1 MLEQIKKDACYL
13 FEVERN
19 DKDGVKY
26 ALTMYLL
33 MITLLTLIFGVAG
46 LVTPFVIEWLRAK
59 KKTTSTPASG
69 LTHNS
74 TPKDLRAIQNT
85 NNSKKGK
92 TKELNYY
99 E

>member
-1 MLEQIKKDACYL
+1 MLEQIKLDACYL

-46 LVTPFVIEWLRAK
+46 LVTPFVIEWLRSRAK

-85 NNSKKGK
+85 NNSK
-92 TKELNYY
+92 TKEKQRS
-99 E
+99 

>member
-1 MLEQIKKDACYL
+1 MLEQIKLDACYL
-13 FEVERN
+13 FEEERS
-19 DKDGVKY
+19 DKDGGKY

-33 MITLLTLIFGVAG
+33 MLTLLTLIFGVAG
-46 LVTPFVIEWLRAK
+46 LVTPFVIEWLRSRAK

-85 NNSKKGK
+85 NNSK
-92 TKELNYY
+92 TKEKQRS
-99 E
+99 

>member
-13 FEVERN
+13 FEEERS

-26 ALTMYLL
+26 AMTMYLL
-33 MITLLTLIFGVAG
+33 AIGVFTLIFGVAG
-46 LVTPFVIEWLRAK
+46 LVTPFVIEWLRSRAK

-74 TPKDLRAIQNT
+74 TPR
-85 NNSKKGK
+85 KK
-92 TKELNYY
+92 
-99 E
+99 

>member
-1 MLEQIKKDACYL
+1 MLEQIKLDACYL

-33 MITLLTLIFGVAG
+33 MITMLTLISIDAG
-46 LVTPFVIEWLRAK
+46 LVTPLVIEWIRSRAK

-74 TPKDLRAIQNT
+74 TPK
-85 NNSKKGK
+85 KE
-92 TKELNYY
+92 KELNYY